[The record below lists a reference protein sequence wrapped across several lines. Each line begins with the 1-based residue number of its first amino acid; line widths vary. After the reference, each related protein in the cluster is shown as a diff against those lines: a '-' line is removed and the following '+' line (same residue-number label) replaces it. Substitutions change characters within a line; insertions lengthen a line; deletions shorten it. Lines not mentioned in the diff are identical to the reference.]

1 MNWFQSLTPQGRTI
15 VAVIGTAVS
24 AVILWVVGKEVS
36 KYIRRREDEKDPKV
50 VVSNAKSDLE
60 EEKQKGEV
68 LSFPSSTY
76 SGTANTIFQLLDG
89 CETLDSEIQVIGNI
103 IKTVKKPIDWF
114 NLIEVFGTKELTD
127 CGTFGQIHTT
137 YDLISLLKDQLDTSG
152 PYVINIDGYKTSG
165 FAYESVNVLR
175 TYLKTIGVA
184 F

>member
-15 VAVIGTAVS
+15 VAVIITAVS
-24 AVILWVVGKEVS
+24 AVVLWVVGKQIS
-36 KYIRRREDEKDPKV
+36 KYVRRREDEKDPKV
-50 VVSNAKSDLE
+50 VVSNAQNDLKNE
-60 EEKQKGEV
+60 QQKGES

-76 SGTANTIFQLLDG
+76 SGTSNTIFQLLDG
-89 CETLDSEIQVIGNI
+89 CETLDSEIQVIANI
-103 IKTVKKPIDWF
+103 IKTVKKPIDWY
-114 NLIEVFGTKELTD
+114 NLIEVFGTKEITD

-152 PYVINIDGYKTSG
+152 PYFINIDGYKASG

-175 TYLKTIGVA
+175 AYLKTIGVT